1 MRLKFIYRILFT
13 LLLAV
18 SLFAKIPKWVSEN
31 SHPQYPSEQYF
42 LGIGISEDRT
52 EAEDLARG
60 NLIKEI
66 SVKISSELE
75 NVDNEL
81 IKDGEVT
88 TTSRMTQKIN
98 SAVSANLVGVQI
110 VELEQEKK
118 NYYALAA
125 LSKMKY
131 FTTLEIKMDEAAQ
144 QVKNLM
150 NDSDNLQEEGFLL
163 TAIDNYN
170 QCQALLSDYSE
181 KSALYTALTGRKYAA
196 LKAID
201 SSSVAMKIQ
210 RIVDNTILSV
220 VDGKNQTGISGTKLP
235 ETIVLKVL
243 YKSPLHK
250 EVPVQN
256 LPVKI
261 AYKNG
266 DKIDKITTGTD
277 GKLFINITAVPTD
290 ETGKE
295 GKVIFQAVFNNVK
308 WDTQLP
314 ATTLSYQVETTQVTF
329 AIVVDNAALQKK
341 LAGMI
346 AENGYSVSSKG
357 DFLINANTMVEDEKV
372 IESPFGKMYM
382 VKVSA
387 NFNMVDNNN
396 QTIASL
402 QTSGRATEKS
412 AELARQSAVKNIKIN
427 RKDLIAFLAK
437 AID

>member
-1 MRLKFIYRILFT
+1 MRPKFTYRILLT
-13 LLLAV
+13 LLFAV

-31 SHPQYPSEQYF
+31 SHPQYPSEQFF

-52 EAEDLARG
+52 EAEDLARA

-81 IKDGEVT
+81 IKDGQIT
-88 TTSRMTQKIN
+88 STSRMTQKIN

-110 VELEQEKK
+110 VELEKEKK

-144 QVKNLM
+144 QIKNLM

-181 KSALYTALTGRKYAA
+181 KSALYTALTGRNYAA

-201 SSSVAMKIQ
+201 SSSIAMKIQ

-235 ETIVLKVL
+235 ETIVLRVL

-261 AYKNG
+261 AYENG

-308 WDTQLP
+308 RDTQLP
-314 ATTLSYQVETTQVTF
+314 STTLTYQVETTRVTF
-329 AIVVDNAALQKK
+329 AVVVDNTALQNK

-357 DFLINANTMVEDEKV
+357 DFRINANTTVEDEKV

-396 QTIASL
+396 QTVASL

-412 AELARQSAVKNIKIN
+412 AESARQSAVKNIKVN

>member
-1 MRLKFIYRILFT
+1 MRLKFTYRILFT
-13 LLLAV
+13 LLFAV

-31 SHPQYPSEQYF
+31 SHPQYPTEQYF

-52 EAEDLARG
+52 EAEDLARA

-75 NVDNEL
+75 NIENEL

-88 TTSRMTQKIN
+88 STSRMTQKIN

-118 NYYALAA
+118 KYYALAA

-131 FTTLEIKMDEAAQ
+131 FTTLEIKMDQAAQ

-170 QCQALLSDYSE
+170 QCLTLLSDYTEQST
-181 KSALYTALTGRKYAA
+181 LYTALTGRRYAA
-196 LKAID
+196 LKSID
-201 SSSVAMKIQ
+201 SSSVTMKIQ
-210 RIVDNTILSV
+210 RIIDNTFLSV
-220 VDGKNQTGISGTKLP
+220 VEGKDQTGISGTKLP

-261 AYKNG
+261 TYENG
-266 DKIDKITTGTD
+266 DEIDKLMTNTD

-295 GKVIFQAVFNNVK
+295 GKVIFQAVFDNVNT
-308 WDTQLP
+308 DTPLP
-314 ATTLSYQVETTQVTF
+314 STTLTYQVETTAVTF
-329 AIVVDNAALQKK
+329 EVMIDNKALKNK
-341 LAGMI
+341 VAGMI
-346 AENGYSVSSKG
+346 AKNGYSVADKG
-357 DFLINANTMVEDEKV
+357 DFRITANTMVEDERV

-382 VKVSA
+382 AKVSA
-387 NFNMVDNNN
+387 NFNMIDNNN
-396 QTIASL
+396 QTVASL

-412 AELARQSAVKNIKIN
+412 ADLARQSAIKNIKVN

-437 AID
+437 TID